1 MKLNILKL
9 RNLAIAGVFL
19 LSVTSCINDLDVKVN
34 DDELYTSE
42 QFYANPDSYKQFLA
56 KIYAGLAV
64 TGQTSPNGNSDLGL
78 EVDGGPNEGF
88 SQYIRGYWQLQELT
102 TDEAIIAWGES
113 DNPGIRDLNFNTW
126 NADNKFNEAFFA
138 RIFFQIGLVNEF
150 LRETT
155 DEKLSSRGVS
165 ADLKAQIKT
174 FRAEARFLR
183 ALSYYHAIDIYG
195 KIPFAT
201 ESDVI
206 GSGAIPSAQ
215 SREYVFNY
223 ILGELNDIDGDLA
236 AAKTNEYGRA
246 DKAAAWMLKAK
257 LYQNAK
263 VYTGTDRSTEALT
276 EITKVIGSPYKIAT
290 IPYADLFK
298 ADNNVNGAQ
307 DEAIFPITFDGIK
320 TKTYGGTTF
329 LIHASCTNAVGATL
343 GVDAGWAGFRA
354 RQEFIQSIGTDTRVM
369 KVAGSTDPASISD
382 YAKFEEGT
390 KLIKFSNKKASGA
403 SGSDGTFADADFA
416 LFRMGDA
423 YLMYAELAIV
433 NGKGSTGTALGYI
446 NTLRTRGGATN
457 ITMSDINALTTT
469 DAKEMFILNERAKE
483 LYWEGTRRQDLI
495 RLNHYVS
502 GYTWQWKGGIQNGNS
517 IAPTRTLFPIPNKY
531 LNINSNLSQN
541 PGY

>member
-9 RNLAIAGVFL
+9 RTVAIASIFL
-19 LSVTSCINDLDVKVN
+19 VSATSCLNDLDVKVS
-34 DDELYTSE
+34 DDELYTLE
-42 QFYANPDSYKQFLA
+42 QFYANPESYKQFLA

-78 EVDGGPNEGF
+78 EADGGPNEGF

-195 KIPFAT
+195 KVPFAT
-201 ESDVI
+201 ETEVI
-206 GSGAIPSAQ
+206 GSGIKPPMQ

-223 ILGELNDIDGDLA
+223 LIGELNDIDTDLA
-236 AAKTNEYGRA
+236 APKTNEYGRA
-246 DKAAAWMLKAK
+246 DKVAAWMLKAK

-263 VYTGTDRSTEALT
+263 VYTGVDKSAEALA
-276 EITKVIGSPYKIAT
+276 EVTKVIASPYKIAN
-290 IPYADLFK
+290 IPYANLFK
-298 ADNNVNGAQ
+298 ADNNINGAQ

-329 LIHASCTNAVGATL
+329 LILASCTKPVGATL
-343 GVDAGWAGFRA
+343 GVNDGWAGFRA
-354 RQEFIQSIGTDTRVM
+354 RQEFIQSTGTDARVM
-369 KVAGSTDPASISD
+369 KVSGSTDPAAISD
-382 YAKFEEGT
+382 YSKFEEGT
-390 KLIKFSNKKASGA
+390 KLIKFSNKQANGGN
-403 SGSDGTFADADFA
+403 GSDGTFADADFA

-433 NGKGSTGTALGYI
+433 NGKGSTATALQYI
-446 NTLRTRGGATN
+446 NTLRTRGGTIN
-457 ITMSDINALTTT
+457 ITMSDINSLTTT
-469 DAKEMFILNERAKE
+469 NAKELFILNERGKE
-483 LYWEGTRRQDLI
+483 MYWEGTRRQDLI
-495 RLNHYVS
+495 RLNHYAS
-502 GYTWQWKGGIQNGNS
+502 GYTWQWKGGFQNGSS
-517 IAPTRTLFPIPNKY
+517 ISPTRVLFPIPNKY
-531 LNINSNLSQN
+531 LNLNSNLSQN

>member
-9 RNLAIAGVFL
+9 RTVAIASIFL
-19 LSVTSCINDLDVKVN
+19 VSATSCLNDLDVKVN
-34 DDELYTSE
+34 DDELYTLE
-42 QFYANPDSYKQFLA
+42 QFYANPESYKQFLA

-78 EVDGGPNEGF
+78 EADGGPNEGF

-195 KIPFAT
+195 KVPFAT
-201 ESDVI
+201 ETEVI
-206 GSGAIPSAQ
+206 GSGIKPPMQ

-223 ILGELNDIDGDLA
+223 LIGELNDIDTDLA
-236 AAKTNEYGRA
+236 APKTNEYGRA
-246 DKAAAWMLKAK
+246 DKVAAWMLKAK

-263 VYTGTDRSTEALT
+263 VYTGVDKSAEALA
-276 EITKVIGSPYKIAT
+276 EITKVIASPYKIAN
-290 IPYADLFK
+290 IPYANLFK
-298 ADNNVNGAQ
+298 ADNNINGAQ

-329 LIHASCTNAVGATL
+329 LILASCTKPVGATL
-343 GVDAGWAGFRA
+343 GVNDGWAGFRT
-354 RQEFIQSIGTDTRVM
+354 RQEFIQSTGTDARVM
-369 KVAGSTDPASISD
+369 KVPGSTDPAAISD
-382 YAKFEEGT
+382 YSKFEEGT
-390 KLIKFSNKKASGA
+390 KLIKFSNKQSNGGN
-403 SGSDGTFADADFA
+403 GSDGIFADADFA

-433 NGKGSTGTALGYI
+433 NGKGSIATALQYI
-446 NTLRTRGGATN
+446 NTLRTRGGAIN

-469 DAKEMFILNERAKE
+469 NAKELFILNERGKE
-483 LYWEGTRRQDLI
+483 MYWEGTRRQDLI
-495 RLNHYVS
+495 RLNHYAS
-502 GYTWQWKGGIQNGNS
+502 GYTWQWKGGFQNGSS
-517 IAPTRTLFPIPNKY
+517 ISPTRVLFPIPNKY
-531 LNINSNLSQN
+531 LNLNSNLSQN

>member
-1 MKLNILKL
+1 MKLNIVKL
-9 RNLAIAGVFL
+9 RTLAIASIFL
-19 LSVTSCINDLDVKVN
+19 VSATSCLNDLDVKVN
-34 DDELYTSE
+34 DDELYTLE
-42 QFYANPDSYKQFLA
+42 QFYANPESYKQFLA

-78 EVDGGPNEGF
+78 EADGGPNEGF

-113 DNPGIRDLNFNTW
+113 ENPGIRDLNFNTW

-155 DEKLSSRGVS
+155 DDKLASRGV
-165 ADLKAQIKT
+165 AENLKAQIKT

-195 KIPFAT
+195 KVPFAT
-201 ESDVI
+201 ETEVI
-206 GSGAIPSAQ
+206 GSGIKPPMQ

-223 ILGELNDIDGDLA
+223 LIGELNDIDADLA
-236 AAKTNEYGRA
+236 APKTNEYGRA

-263 VYTGTDRSTEALT
+263 VYTGIDKSTEALT
-276 EITKVIGSPYKIAT
+276 EITKVIGSAYKIAT
-290 IPYADLFK
+290 IPYANLFK
-298 ADNNVNGAQ
+298 ADNNINGAQ
-307 DEAIFPITFDGIK
+307 DEAIFPINFDGIK

-329 LIHASCTNAVGATL
+329 LILASCTKPVGATL
-343 GVDAGWAGFRA
+343 GVNDGWAGFRT
-354 RQEFIQSIGTDTRVM
+354 RQEFIQSTGTDARVM
-369 KVAGSTDPASISD
+369 KVPGSTDPAAISD
-382 YAKFEEGT
+382 YSKFEEGT
-390 KLIKFSNKKASGA
+390 KLIKFSNKQANGGN
-403 SGSDGTFADADFA
+403 GSDGVFADADFA

-433 NGKGSTGTALGYI
+433 NGKGSTATALGYI
-446 NTLRTRGGATN
+446 NTLRTRAGIVNLT
-457 ITMSDINALTTT
+457 ISDINALTTA
-469 DAKEMFILNERAKE
+469 DAKEVFILNERGKE

-502 GYTWQWKGGIQNGNS
+502 GYTWQWKGGIQNGSS
-517 IAPTRTLFPIPNKY
+517 IASTRVLFPIPNKY
-531 LNINSNLSQN
+531 LNLNSNLSQN

>member
-1 MKLNILKL
+1 MKLNIIKL
-9 RNLAIAGVFL
+9 RNLAIASVFL
-19 LSVTSCINDLDVKVN
+19 LSATSCINDLDVKVN

-78 EVDGGPNEGF
+78 EADGGPNEGF

-165 ADLKAQIKT
+165 ADLKTQIKT

-201 ESDVI
+201 ENDVI
-206 GSGAIPSAQ
+206 GSGVKPSVQ

-223 ILGELNDIDGDLA
+223 LLGELNEIDGDLA
-236 AAKTNEYGRA
+236 GAKNNEYGRA

-257 LYQNAK
+257 LYQNSK
-263 VYTGTDRSTEALT
+263 VYTGVDRSIEALT
-276 EITKVIGSPYKIAT
+276 EITKVIGSPYKVAT

-298 ADNNVNGAQ
+298 ADNNINGAQ

-329 LIHASCTNAVGATL
+329 LIHASCTNAVATIL
-343 GVDAGWAGFRA
+343 GVDAGWAGFRT
-354 RQEFIQSIGTDTRVM
+354 RQEFIQSTGTDARVM
-369 KVAGSTDPASISD
+369 KVAGSTDPTSISD
-382 YAKFEEGT
+382 YSKFEEGT
-390 KLIKFSNKKASGA
+390 KLIKFSNKKAGGA

-433 NGKGSTGTALGYI
+433 NGKGSTATALGYI
-446 NTLRTRGGATN
+446 NALRTRGGVAN

-502 GYTWQWKGGIQNGNS
+502 GYTWQWKGGIQNGSS
-517 IAPTRTLFPIPNKY
+517 IASTRVLFPIPNKY
-531 LNINSNLSQN
+531 LNINSNLTQN

>member
-1 MKLNILKL
+1 MKLNIVKL

-19 LSVTSCINDLDVKVN
+19 FSATSCLNDLDVTVD

-42 QFYANPDSYKQFLA
+42 QFYANPESYKQFLA

-64 TGQTSPNGNSDLGL
+64 TGQTSPNGNSDLGA
-78 EVDGGPNEGF
+78 EADGGPNEGF

-165 ADLKAQIKT
+165 GDLKAQIKT

-195 KIPFAT
+195 KVPFAT
-201 ESDVI
+201 ETDVI
-206 GSGAIPSAQ
+206 GSGIKPPVQ
-215 SREYVFNY
+215 SRDYVFNY
-223 ILGELNDIDGDLA
+223 LINELNEIDGDLA

-257 LYQNAK
+257 LYQNSK
-263 VYTGTDRSTEALT
+263 VYTNVDRSTEALT

-290 IPYADLFK
+290 IPYANLFK
-298 ADNNVNGAQ
+298 ADNNSNGAQ
-307 DEAIFPITFDGIK
+307 EENIFPITFDGTK

-329 LIHASCTNAVGATL
+329 LILASCTKPVGATL
-343 GVDAGWAGFRA
+343 GVNDGWAGFRT
-354 RQEFIQSIGTDTRVM
+354 RQEFIQSTGNDARVM

-390 KLIKFSNKKASGA
+390 KLIKFSNKTSGGVN
-403 SGSDGTFADADFA
+403 GSDGTFADADFA

-433 NGKGSTGTALGYI
+433 NGKGSTATALGYI
-446 NTLRTRGGATN
+446 NALRTRSGVTN
-457 ITMSDINALTTT
+457 ITISDINALTST

-502 GYTWQWKGGIQNGNS
+502 GYTWQWKGGIQNGSS
-517 IAPTRTLFPIPNKY
+517 IASTRVLFPIPNKY
-531 LNINSNLSQN
+531 LNINPNLSQN

>member
-1 MKLNILKL
+1 MKLNMIKL
-9 RNLAIAGVFL
+9 RNLAVASVFL
-19 LSVTSCINDLDVKVN
+19 FSATSCLNDLDVSVN

-42 QFYANPDSYKQFLA
+42 QFYANPESYKQFLA

-64 TGQTSPNGNSDLGL
+64 TGQTSPNGNSDLGA
-78 EVDGGPNEGF
+78 EADGGPNEGF

-155 DEKLSSRGVS
+155 DDKLSSRGVS

-195 KIPFAT
+195 KVPFAT
-201 ESDVI
+201 ETDVI
-206 GSGAIPSAQ
+206 GSGIKPSVQ

-223 ILGELNDIDGDLA
+223 LINELNEIDGDLA

-257 LYQNAK
+257 LYQNSN
-263 VYTGTDRSTEALT
+263 VYTNVDRSTEALT
-276 EITKVIGSPYKIAT
+276 EITKVIGSPYKVAT
-290 IPYADLFK
+290 IPYANLFK
-298 ADNNVNGAQ
+298 ADNNTNGAQ
-307 DEAIFPITFDGIK
+307 EEAIFPITFDGIK

-329 LIHASCTNAVGATL
+329 LIHASCTNAVAATL
-343 GVDAGWAGFRA
+343 GFNDGWAGFRT
-354 RQEFIQSIGTDTRVM
+354 RQEFVQSTGNDARVM
-369 KVAGSTDPASISD
+369 KVTGSTDPASISD

-390 KLIKFSNKKASGA
+390 KLIKFSNKTSGGVN
-403 SGSDGTFADADFA
+403 GSDGTFADADFA

-433 NGKGSTGTALGYI
+433 NGKGSISTALTYI
-446 NTLRTRGGATN
+446 NALRTRGGATN
-457 ITMSDINALTTT
+457 LTISDLNALTTT
-469 DAKEMFILNERAKE
+469 NAKEVFILNERAKE

-502 GYTWQWKGGIQNGNS
+502 GYTWQWKGGIQNGSS
-517 IAPTRTLFPIPNKY
+517 IASTRVLFPIPNKY
-531 LNINSNLSQN
+531 LNINPNLSQN